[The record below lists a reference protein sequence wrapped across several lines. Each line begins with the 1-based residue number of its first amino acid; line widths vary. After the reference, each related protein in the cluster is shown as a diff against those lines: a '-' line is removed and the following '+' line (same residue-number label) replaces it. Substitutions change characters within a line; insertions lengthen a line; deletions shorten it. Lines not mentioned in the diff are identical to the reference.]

1 MAVVALLAPGATSAA
16 PSISFTSRGLIR
28 SFTSSSNAC
37 PPARFSL
44 LPAALPLG
52 FELLR
57 SPLAA
62 AAAADDDVWLPDKKP
77 WNRALFLCFCL
88 SASSSSAFLFFSLLA
103 ALVACAFLFCASFS
117 ACDWRRVA
125 RYLFFEPTFLPP
137 AFIVLMSERRG
148 AAQAIGA
155 SSLSAASAGGVLF
168 QGGPFRRRGDVH
180 NTPPDAATTSKIDD
194 DLQFS
199 PRCSERS
206 AVRSLRAIL
215 NLTRSTRQL

>member
-1 MAVVALLAPGATSAA
+1 MVWCVITTGLSAQ
-16 PSISFTSRGLIR
+16 PLFSCGGVD
-28 SFTSSSNAC
+28 
-37 PPARFSL
+37 PPARLSL

-62 AAAADDDVWLPDKKP
+62 AAAADDDVAEVAEVWLPDKTP
-77 WNRALFLCFCL
+77 RNRALFLCFCL

-180 NTPPDAATTSKIDD
+180 NTPPDAATTSKNDD

-199 PRCSERS
+199 P
-206 AVRSLRAIL
+206 
-215 NLTRSTRQL
+215 LTRSTSQLL